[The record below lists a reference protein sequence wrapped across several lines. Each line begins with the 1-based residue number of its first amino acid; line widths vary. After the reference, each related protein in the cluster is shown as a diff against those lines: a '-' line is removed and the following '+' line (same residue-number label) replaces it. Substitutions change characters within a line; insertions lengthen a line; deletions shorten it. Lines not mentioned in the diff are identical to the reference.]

1 MFLGQQGLGSPAP
14 TIQASAIGGGSGRE
28 SRREV
33 VLLLR
38 TLAIGAA
45 AAMVITLIPDPAR
58 ASCWTYRK
66 PERRLASKINNAR
79 LNRGLNA
86 LRLDPQLSRVSRKHS
101 YEMAKRRKLYH
112 TPSSV
117 LGWRVTRW
125 ISLGENIGHTRTV
138 RRAFRLM
145 MRSAPHRANI
155 LASDWVHIG
164 VGTVRKG
171 RYIWSTITFEAVRD
185 PGTRLSMC

>member
-1 MFLGQQGLGSPAP
+1 
-14 TIQASAIGGGSGRE
+14 
-28 SRREV
+28 V

-38 TLAIGAA
+38 TLAIGVAA
-45 AAMVITLIPDPAR
+45 AVVITLIPDPAR

-66 PERRLASKINNAR
+66 RERRLASKINTAR
-79 LNRGLNA
+79 LNRGLKA

-101 YEMAKRRKLYH
+101 YEMANQRKLYH
-112 TPSSV
+112 TPTSV

-125 ISLGENIGHTRTV
+125 VSLGENIAHTRTI

-145 MRSAPHRANI
+145 MRSPSHRANI
-155 LASDWVHIG
+155 LDAAWVHIG
-164 VGTVRKG
+164 IGTVRKG
-171 RYIWSTITFEAVRD
+171 RYIWSTVTFESVLD